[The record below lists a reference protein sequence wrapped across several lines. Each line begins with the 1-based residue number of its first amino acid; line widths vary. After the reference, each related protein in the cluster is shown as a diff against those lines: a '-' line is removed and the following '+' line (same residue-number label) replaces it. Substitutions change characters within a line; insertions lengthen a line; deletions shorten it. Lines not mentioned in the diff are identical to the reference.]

1 MARKA
6 NPVST
11 TLGRTARPIQHASH
25 RRLLTTAS
33 TTTTTAPVDAVV
45 VPAAR
50 DAAGLAAAVGLAERL
65 DAILVVLCSREAEA
79 AQVKALWRNHARV
92 WAADVG
98 PNNVLPRFRTTMVL
112 RDTLFQRR
120 PDTPVKRNLGLALT
134 HMTGWERVLFLDD
147 DIDGVEPDALGQ
159 AAGLLDRHEV
169 VGLRN
174 AGFPDNSVVCHANRE
189 TGHEQDA
196 FIGGGAMLFRGS
208 RAATAFFPAIYN
220 EDWFFL
226 LNSDRLAG
234 CAAHGEFAQREFDP
248 YADPR
253 RAAQEEFG
261 DCLAEGIFALLD
273 AGRPIAEA
281 DPDYWRV
288 FLDSR
293 AALIDRILSDLTAS
307 DVPRARRARIADAL
321 GAAGY
326 SLRKIEPALCV
337 RYLTAWHYDREI
349 WRRFTTGL
357 PQNLTTRA
365 ALAYLGLR
373 PA

>member
-1 MARKA
+1 MSA
-6 NPVST
+6 
-11 TLGRTARPIQHASH
+11 TLDKQARPAHHASH
-25 RRLLTTAS
+25 RSLLATAPGPAG
-33 TTTTTAPVDAVV
+33 TAPVDAVI

-50 DAAGLAAAVGLAERL
+50 AAAGLTAAVGLADRL
-65 DAILVVLCSREAEA
+65 DATLVVLCSRDAEA
-79 AQVKALWRNHARV
+79 AQVRAQWRGHARL

-98 PNNVLPRFRTTMVL
+98 PSNVLPRLRTSLVL

-120 PDTPVKRNLGLALT
+120 PDTPVKRNIGLALT
-134 HMTGWERVLFLDD
+134 RMTGWERVLFLDD
-147 DIDGVEPDALGQ
+147 DIDGVEPGALGE
-159 AAGLLDRHEV
+159 AAGLLDRYEV

-174 AGFPDNSVVCHANRE
+174 AGFPDNSVVCHAHRQ

-196 FIGGGAMLFRGS
+196 FIGGGAMLFHRS
-208 RAATAFFPAIYN
+208 RAATAFFPAVYN

-226 LNSDRLAG
+226 LDENRLAR
-234 CAAHGEFAQREFDP
+234 CAAHGSFAQREFDP

-261 DCLAEGIFALLD
+261 DCLAEGIFTLLD

-281 DPDYWRV
+281 DALYWRV

-293 AALIDRILSDLTAS
+293 AALIDRIRADLTAS
-307 DVPRARRARIADAL
+307 DVPRARRAAIADAL
-321 GAAGY
+321 SAAAY
-326 SLRKIEPALCV
+326 SLSRIEPALCV
-337 RYLTAWHYDREI
+337 RYLAAWRYDRAI
-349 WRRFTTGL
+349 WSRFTAGL
-357 PQNLTTRA
+357 PEGLTTRA